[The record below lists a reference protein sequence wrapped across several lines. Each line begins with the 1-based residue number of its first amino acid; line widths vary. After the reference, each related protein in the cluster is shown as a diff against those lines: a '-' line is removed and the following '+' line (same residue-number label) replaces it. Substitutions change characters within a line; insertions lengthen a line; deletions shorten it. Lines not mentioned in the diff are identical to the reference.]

1 MSAVF
6 VTFYAAR
13 VLYLT
18 NGAPFRKGGS
28 AISHE
33 FDVEARWIAN
43 VKNGDTKDFEHLIR
57 MHQQRIFAYA
67 YSLLKQRQEAEDLVQ
82 EVFLQAFRKLPGYE
96 PRVSF
101 SAWLYKIAYNQ
112 YLNIQRKRNGW
123 LRILHLVQPPAAS
136 SGIENE
142 VLELT
147 EYLHK
152 LSDLEKQIVLL
163 RVLED
168 KSFDE
173 LAQILGG
180 SAASLRKKFER
191 AKNKIKKQWT
201 EEEINGI
208 RQPVRF

>member
-1 MSAVF
+1 M
-6 VTFYAAR
+6 
-13 VLYLT
+13 
-18 NGAPFRKGGS
+18 
-28 AISHE
+28 
-33 FDVEARWIAN
+33 AN

-67 YSLLKQRQEAEDLVQ
+67 YSLFRHRQEAEDLVQ
-82 EVFLQAFRKLPGYE
+82 EVFLQAFRKLPDYE

-112 YLNIQRKRNGW
+112 YLNILRKRNGW
-123 LRILHLVQPPAAS
+123 LKILHLVQPAPAGS
-136 SGIENE
+136 FSIENE
-142 VLELT
+142 VFEMT
-147 EYLHK
+147 EYLCK

-173 LAQILGG
+173 LAVILDGN
-180 SAASLRKKFER
+180 AASLRKKFER

-201 EEEINGI
+201 EEEIDGI